1 MADRNLHNENP
12 AVKDQR
18 YESLYTE
25 LLDRG
30 DQLHEANKRR
40 IKRGLITLLILPVV
54 LDFIRLV
61 TDSDKVVFL
70 IIWILIMFAMS
81 AFLIS
86 VEYLDSAIE
95 KTLVDVTD
103 TEADFD
109 GLLPRPDGAVSDL
122 HERIRKRLEE
132 IRAER
137 LGAEDTA
144 VDEEAEYIEEVIE
157 HLEETMDEVTAI
169 AADAIALNHMDELE
183 TKYGYIDADP
193 EDNADQEDNM
203 EEVPEVEE
211 PVADIPEVEE
221 PADDLQEAE
230 NAIEELRETAP
241 SEIITAMKEAF
252 DRDMSRNSSTV
263 ELTDESA
270 GEEDAQ

>member
-1 MADRNLHNENP
+1 M
-12 AVKDQR
+12 KDQR
-18 YESLYTE
+18 YEALYTE

-40 IKRGLITLLILPVV
+40 IRRGLITLIVLPVV

-70 IIWILIMFAMS
+70 IIWIFIMFVLS

-86 VEYLDSAIE
+86 IEYLDSAIE

-109 GLLPRPDGAVSDL
+109 GLLPKPELPVSDL
-122 HERIRKRLEE
+122 HERIRERINELREDKLAEE
-132 IRAER
+132 ET
-137 LGAEDTA
+137 E

-183 TKYGYIDADP
+183 TKYGLIDADP
-193 EDNADQEDNM
+193 ENTAANLKARTQGKED
-203 EEVPEVEE
+203 
-211 PVADIPEVEE
+211 
-221 PADDLQEAE
+221 
-230 NAIEELRETAP
+230 
-241 SEIITAMKEAF
+241 K
-252 DRDMSRNSSTV
+252 
-263 ELTDESA
+263 
-270 GEEDAQ
+270 

>member
-137 LGAEDTA
+137 YGT
-144 VDEEAEYIEEVIE
+144 EEAEAKEI
-157 HLEETMDEVTAI
+157 TSI

-193 EDNADQEDNM
+193 EDNM
-203 EEVPEVEE
+203 EEVPAVEE

-221 PADDLQEAE
+221 PAKDLQEAE
-230 NAIEELRETAP
+230 DAIEELRETAP

>member
-193 EDNADQEDNM
+193 EDNM

-211 PVADIPEVEE
+211 PVADIPEAEGT
-221 PADDLQEAE
+221 ADDLQEAE
-230 NAIEELRETAP
+230 DAIEELRETAP